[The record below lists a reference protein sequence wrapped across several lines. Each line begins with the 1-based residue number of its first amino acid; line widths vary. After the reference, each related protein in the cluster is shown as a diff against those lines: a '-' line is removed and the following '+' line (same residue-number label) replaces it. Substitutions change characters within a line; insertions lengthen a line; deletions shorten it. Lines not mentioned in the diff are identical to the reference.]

1 MWTLLWVNFFHP
13 HSNPVTWD
21 MPSLEDHSD
30 FNFDRFFMVVDWVH
44 SLDRTEVELFI
55 STRLISLDNF
65 YHGVSIVLCG
75 RDGYNVTKVL
85 WSHGTIFV
93 HMVHGRSKCHYVSQD
108 CCMTLPPTIKTQ
120 KTWSDL
126 TLAPQLVLVGM
137 ECELGCCFLLSM
149 LVTLMACVPWFQKW
163 IPHLPYIFSP
173 AQWLVLGQ

>member
-1 MWTLLWVNFFHP
+1 
-13 HSNPVTWD
+13 
-21 MPSLEDHSD
+21 
-30 FNFDRFFMVVDWVH
+30 MVWA
-44 SLDRTEVELFI
+44 LCMTE
-55 STRLISLDNF
+55 
-65 YHGVSIVLCG
+65 LCG

-93 HMVHGRSKCHYVSQD
+93 HMVHGRSKCHYVSRD

-137 ECELGCCFLLSM
+137 ECELGCCFLSSM

-163 IPHLPYIFSP
+163 IPHLPYIFCPCTVISTGAVKCSNVDGRQHQLWTVSWILTCESLRWAILRQVP
-173 AQWLVLGQ
+173 APMWNVCP